1 MTSLQMSVLPGIA
14 DCQAGRMYKLSTCI
28 QQPEVLPLGL
38 QDLTGDLGC
47 YLQPLHSAQVVLS
60 QRMASAS
67 KIIQIVYTVDPKGV
81 NARQAARQAHL
92 SAVTDMYRRVMK
104 VIMQSKAVLAE
115 QMCCLDRAALCCN
128 TRALLIMCCATRRH
142 SGYHVS
148 C

>member
-1 MTSLQMSVLPGIA
+1 MSVLPGIA
-14 DCQAGRMYKLSTCI
+14 DCQAGRMYKLSTCV
-28 QQPEVLPLGL
+28 QQPRVLLLGL

-67 KIIQIVYTVDPKGV
+67 KIIQIMCTVDPKGV
-81 NARQAARQAHL
+81 SARQAARQAHL
-92 SAVTDMYRRVMK
+92 SAVTDMYRTVMK

-115 QMCCLDRAALCCN
+115 QMCINRGLDRAALGCN
-128 TRALLIMCCATRRH
+128 TRALLIMCCATRKH